1 MVMGEKITFY
11 DRKELR
17 MKRNIMTITFCCM
30 LLTGGLFTSTARAE
44 NSIGP
49 NVVTGNQ
56 YVCYFVCSLDVFS
69 SPVLFSDTGGLTI
82 SSFKGDGFYVNVL
95 SLFTG
100 AYISLDAKIGTQT
113 GDIIMLLVGTSF
125 ETTPFIAGTG
135 VILFEYS
142 QIIPV
147 VFTGFTSAETTT

>member
-1 MVMGEKITFY
+1 MN
-11 DRKELR
+11 RK
-17 MKRNIMTITFCCM
+17 IMTIALCCM
-30 LLTGGLFTSTARAE
+30 LLAGGLFISTARAE

-49 NVVTGNQ
+49 NVVTGKE

-69 SPVLFSDTGGLTI
+69 SPVLFSDTGVLTI
-82 SSFKGDGFYVNVL
+82 SNFKGDGFYVTVM

-100 AYISLDAKIGTQT
+100 AYISLDAKIGTKT
-113 GDIIMLLVGTSF
+113 GDIIMLLVGSSF
-125 ETTPFIAGTG
+125 EQTQFIAGTG

-147 VFTGFTSAETTT
+147 VFTGFTSAQTTT

>member
-1 MVMGEKITFY
+1 MNKKIMKIT
-11 DRKELR
+11 L
-17 MKRNIMTITFCCM
+17 CCM
-30 LLTGGLFTSTARAE
+30 LLAGGLFISTARAE

-56 YVCYFVCSLDVFS
+56 YVCYFVCSLDVFNS
-69 SPVLFSDTGGLTI
+69 QVSFSDTGGLTI
-82 SSFKGDGFYVNVL
+82 SSFSGYGFYVTVT

-100 AYISLDAKIGTQT
+100 AYISLDATIGTQT
-113 GDIIMLLVGTSF
+113 GDIIMLLVGSTF
-125 ETTPFIAGTG
+125 EPTPFIAGTG

-147 VFTGFTSAETTT
+147 VFTGFASAQTTT